1 MPIVEPPEPG
11 EDPHTGVHTQGST
24 ERTEPEDDPR
34 LHPNFGVTPELLES
48 IGIEVDRMPEM
59 TDYERGWR
67 AGRGAAVRALEDLT
81 QHENHEDAGGGR
93 DHRRSLLRRE
103 PKSEGGAVSLT
114 EEEREATQDLLLA
127 LRVKQVDAPF
137 VAHLHETGEEK
148 HKRQR
153 YGGADGHG

>member
-1 MPIVEPPEPG
+1 MATLAEARGACRAVMFDDQLEAVELLIRAILRDPEGPGLPTVEPPEPG

-67 AGRGAAVRALEDLT
+67 AGRGAAVRALEDLRST
-81 QHENHEDAGGGR
+81 KIMRTPEEAAITDA
-93 DHRRSLLRRE
+93 LFCVVNLEVKVE
-103 PKSEGGAVSLT
+103 P
-114 EEEREATQDLLLA
+114 
-127 LRVKQVDAPF
+127 
-137 VAHLHETGEEK
+137 
-148 HKRQR
+148 
-153 YGGADGHG
+153 

>member
-1 MPIVEPPEPG
+1 MATLAEARGACRAVMFDDQLEAVESLIRAILRDPEGPGLPIVEPPEPG

-67 AGRGAAVRALEDLT
+67 AGRGAAVRALEDLRST
-81 QHENHEDAGGGR
+81 KIMRTPEEAAITDA
-93 DHRRSLLRRE
+93 LFCVVNLEVKVE
-103 PKSEGGAVSLT
+103 P
-114 EEEREATQDLLLA
+114 
-127 LRVKQVDAPF
+127 
-137 VAHLHETGEEK
+137 
-148 HKRQR
+148 
-153 YGGADGHG
+153 

>member
-1 MPIVEPPEPG
+1 MFDDQLEAVELLIRAILRDPEGPGLPTVEPPEPG

-67 AGRGAAVRALEDLT
+67 AGRGAAIHTIEDL
-81 QHENHEDAGGGR
+81 
-93 DHRRSLLRRE
+93 RSQA
-103 PKSEGGAVSLT
+103 PVHSPT
-114 EEEREATQDLLLA
+114 EATLSVA
-127 LRVKQVDAPF
+127 LDRVASLEVK
-137 VAHLHETGEEK
+137 GEP
-148 HKRQR
+148 
-153 YGGADGHG
+153 